1 MTRIALIATLLLL
14 PVAEAGASVWSGNDT
29 GGIIA
34 WSPAAEHAAR
44 ETAAAHCAGYDKFAR
59 ITGVRRQYGN
69 YISFNCLWH
78 PRIAR
83 SALPEVRT
91 RTYRSVR
98 STVVVRARY

>member
-1 MTRIALIATLLLL
+1 MNRAVMIAALLLL
-14 PVAEAGASVWSGNDT
+14 PVAEAGASVWAGNDT

-34 WSPAAEHAAR
+34 WSLPAELAAR
-44 ETAAAHCAGYDKFAR
+44 DVATAHCAGYGKFAR

-83 SALPEVRT
+83 TSLPEVRT
-91 RTYRSVR
+91 RTSLRVR
-98 STVVVRARY
+98 

>member
-1 MTRIALIATLLLL
+1 MHRLALTAALLLL
-14 PVAEAGASVWSGNDT
+14 QVAEAGASIWSGNDT

-34 WSPAAEHAAR
+34 WSPPAEHAAR
-44 ETAAAHCAGYDKFAR
+44 DTAAAHCAGYGKFAR

-83 SALPEVRT
+83 YALQEVRT
-91 RTYRSVR
+91 RIYRPAASAM
-98 STVVVRARY
+98 VVRARY